1 LPPLAPILAVLLLPW
16 LGTGCDAAR
25 GLRAAWRDAVPR
37 EDPAVGRA
45 RAEARLAGARRLLV
59 QLQHLSFGDVEAA
72 DPDVIVVDYS
82 WDGGG
87 NRELT
92 RADVW
97 RLRER
102 PGRPPRVVLAYLSIG
117 EAESYRWYW
126 ERSARGGRAR
136 FVIGENPKWAGN
148 FRVRYWDP
156 AWRSVLAGGRGS
168 YLARILDAGFDGVF
182 LDTVDA
188 AEALEEA
195 GDAGAAGRMAAL
207 VTDLAQAARG
217 VDPAFLV
224 VAQNPF
230 RILGEPGVADAL
242 SGVVAEAHL
251 YDGDEAVP
259 DERARPI
266 LDALRSVRDRGKRV
280 LVIEYVCGRA
290 AIDRLSALC
299 AAERFLCYVGS
310 PALSRVGVI
319 LDPGPGPAGAG
330 AGSSL

>member
-1 LPPLAPILAVLLLPW
+1 
-16 LGTGCDAAR
+16 
-25 GLRAAWRDAVPR
+25 
-37 EDPAVGRA
+37 
-45 RAEARLAGARRLLV
+45 
-59 QLQHLSFGDVEAA
+59 
-72 DPDVIVVDYS
+72 
-82 WDGGG
+82 
-87 NRELT
+87 
-92 RADVW
+92 
-97 RLRER
+97 
-102 PGRPPRVVLAYLSIG
+102 
-117 EAESYRWYW
+117 
-126 ERSARGGRAR
+126 
-136 FVIGENPKWAGN
+136 
-148 FRVRYWDP
+148 
-156 AWRSVLAGGRGS
+156 
-168 YLARILDAGFDGVF
+168 
-182 LDTVDA
+182 
-188 AEALEEA
+188 
-195 GDAGAAGRMAAL
+195 MAAL